1 MIFAR
6 ILTNLKQQQWT
17 GAVIELAIVVLGV
30 FIGIQASNWNQDRE
44 NADKGQQFAGRLL
57 HDLHRD
63 LEGREQMAKYYREV
77 TDGAETTVALLESA
91 SPDPRALIVN
101 AYRASE
107 MNYYVT
113 IRATWDELVSSGEL
127 GILPAS
133 IDLADISMFFNF
145 DVSLDTKNAIER
157 SSYRQRLRRLI
168 PHAVQKAIRTGC
180 SDVTDDIN
188 NVIAFKAD
196 CTLDV
201 PDGDIAKAAAALAR
215 DPELLPDLRLHFSTI
230 SSAVNNIGGD
240 IVLLTRAVASFDADA
255 RKREGLEEHAGGA
268 N

>member
-1 MIFAR
+1 
-6 ILTNLKQQQWT
+6 
-17 GAVIELAIVVLGV
+17 
-30 FIGIQASNWNQDRE
+30 
-44 NADKGQQFAGRLL
+44 
-57 HDLHRD
+57 
-63 LEGREQMAKYYREV
+63 
-77 TDGAETTVALLESA
+77 
-91 SPDPRALIVN
+91 
-101 AYRASE
+101 

-157 SSYRQRLRRLI
+157 ASYRQRLRRLM

-180 SDVTDDIN
+180 SDVMDDIN
-188 NVIAFKAD
+188 NVIAFKSV
-196 CTLDV
+196 CTLDL
-201 PDGDIAKAAAALAR
+201 PDADIATAAATLTR
-215 DPELLPDLRLHFSTI
+215 DAELLPDLRLHFSTI

-255 RKREGLEEHAGGA
+255 RKRADAEQHGGA
-268 N
+268 AN